1 MELMQRRRELMAM
14 QSELPSAYRKVE
26 YLQSSGT
33 QYFWTDVNVQD
44 GLTVESV
51 QTIASGNDSYLF
63 GGAANADNERSNFN
77 GFYVLRLQ
85 GAYPVSYYNGGP
97 NLAYNT
103 VYRIKTTHTDGTIT
117 AYVNDALYYTGTR
130 TGTTPET
137 GAKCVCFGARAMTG
151 AALTGHLYKG
161 KVYSVKVSKGNEL
174 LANYIPCVRKSD
186 SKPGMYDTVSKT
198 FYTNAGTGE
207 FSIPT

>member
-1 MELMQRRRELMAM
+1 MELMQRRRELLTM

-51 QTIASGNDSYLF
+51 QTIAAGNDSYLF

-85 GAYPVSYYNGGP
+85 GAYPVSYYNAGQ
-97 NLAYNT
+97 NLAYDT
-103 VYRIKTTHTDGTIT
+103 VYRIKTTHEDGIATT
-117 AYVNDALYYTGTR
+117 YVDGNLFHSLVRSGTV
-130 TGTTPET
+130 PET

-151 AALTGHLYKG
+151 AALTGYLYKG
-161 KVYSVKVSKGNEL
+161 KVYSVKVNKGNEL

-207 FSIPT
+207 FSIPA